1 MSSRI
6 VCRRKLTRPRIDC
19 RIATCLRLGHVAKNS
34 AQALFFATCPPGR
47 DRSLLLQYTLWLF
60 YFASLIKQLAGFSN
74 PSRTHSRARATF
86 HFVTCPPGR
95 DRTFDRRL
103 KRPLLYQLSYG
114 RGLRECTMQFPSK
127 QARNPPKNEW
137 NYTTLLERILNGTD
151 RLRFAPAERSGA
163 AEFPPHPP
171 SAAPSLLHFGEKIG
185 GHILESH
192 FF

>member
-19 RIATCLRLGHVAKNS
+19 RIATCLRLGHAAKNS
-34 AQALFFATCPPGR
+34 AQALFFAACPPGR

-127 QARNPPKNEW
+127 QARNPPKNKCREW
-137 NYTTLLERILNGTD
+137 DSNPHELFTPGILSPLCLPFHHLGLGMMIAESSK
-151 RLRFAPAERSGA
+151 LRELVPRAQNDTV
-163 AEFPPHPP
+163 
-171 SAAPSLLHFGEKIG
+171 
-185 GHILESH
+185 
-192 FF
+192 